1 MKTSIS
7 TKEIWRIAVPIMI
20 GNLAQTLIT
29 FTDTAF
35 LGHLGVI
42 ALGSSMMAGM
52 YYFVF
57 TTMAMGLAIGI
68 QIIIARRFG
77 AKEYNKIG
85 SIFQHGAASILIFGL
100 LLFAIMRIFSGSLLD
115 FIIESDGIYTGAMEY
130 IGFRQFGIV
139 FVCFNYLFRA
149 LYTGLSNTK
158 VITYSTI
165 IMAAV
170 NIILDYC
177 LIFGKFGFPEM
188 GIGGAA
194 LASLIAEVTATTF
207 FLVYTY
213 IKLGKSEY
221 ELFKPH
227 GYDKELAGNIVRIAT
242 PTMFQKLFS
251 FTTWF
256 IFFILVEKMGE
267 EAIGISSITRSVYM
281 ILFIPVFGF
290 LATSNT
296 LTSRII
302 GAGHADEV
310 MATLFKI
317 IFNCILCCI
326 PLILVCVFFPTAVM
340 SIYTD
345 DMALASAAIP
355 SIFVICGA
363 IIFQALG
370 AVSFEAVSGT
380 GKTNAALWLEFGILL
395 LYIAY
400 IWMLTNIT
408 THVEWV
414 WTCEYIYGG
423 LLAIVSILYIKFANW
438 KKLKI

>member
-7 TKEIWRIAVPIMI
+7 TREIWRIAVPIMI
-20 GNLAQTLIT
+20 GGLAQTLIT

-35 LGHLGVI
+35 LGHLSII
-42 ALGSSMMAGM
+42 ALGASMMAGM

-77 AKEYNKIG
+77 AREYNKIG

-100 LLFAIMRIFSGSLLD
+100 LLFTIMRLFSGPLLD
-115 FIIESDGIYTGAMEY
+115 FIIESDSIYAKAMEY
-130 IGFRQFGIV
+130 INVRQFGIV
-139 FVCFNYLFRA
+139 FVCFNYLFRS

-165 IMAAV
+165 IMATV

-188 GIGGAA
+188 GIAGAA
-194 LASLIAEVTATTF
+194 LASLIAEITATTF
-207 FLVYTY
+207 FFFYTY
-213 IKLGKSEY
+213 ITLGKREY

-227 GYDKELAGNIVRIAT
+227 GVNKELIINIFKIAT

-251 FTTWF
+251 FSAWF
-256 IFFILVEKMGE
+256 IFFIMVEKMGE
-267 EAIGISSITRSVYM
+267 EAIGISSIARSVYM

-296 LTSRII
+296 ITSRII
-302 GAGHADEV
+302 GAGKADEV
-310 MATLFKI
+310 LPTLFKI
-317 IFNCILCCI
+317 VLNCILCCI
-326 PLILVCVFFPTAVM
+326 PLILVCIFFPTTVM
-340 SIYTD
+340 SIYTN
-345 DMALASAAIP
+345 DMMLASAAIP

-363 IIFQALG
+363 IIFQAMG
-370 AVSFEAVSGT
+370 AVIFEAVSGT

-400 IWMLTNIT
+400 VWMITGLTT
-408 THVEWV
+408 KVEWV
-414 WTCEYIYGG
+414 WTCEYLYGG
-423 LLAIVSILYIKFANW
+423 LIGIVSILYIKFANW

>member
-7 TKEIWRIAVPIMI
+7 TREIWRIAVPIMI

-35 LGHLGVI
+35 LGHLGII

-68 QIIIARRFG
+68 QIIIARRYG
-77 AKEYNKIG
+77 AHEYDKIG
-85 SIFQHGAASILIFGL
+85 SIFQHGAVSILIFGL
-100 LLFAIMRIFSGSLLD
+100 LLFAIMRVFSTSLLD
-115 FIIESDGIYTGAMEY
+115 FIIESDNIYAGAMEY
-130 IGFRQFGIV
+130 INVRQFGIV

-149 LYTGLSNTK
+149 LYTGLSSTK

-165 IMAAV
+165 IMATV

-177 LIFGKFGFPEM
+177 LIFGHWGLPEM
-188 GIGGAA
+188 GIAGAA

-207 FLVYTY
+207 FFVYTY
-213 IKLGKSEY
+213 ISLGKSEY
-221 ELFKPH
+221 GLFKHH
-227 GYDKELAGNIVRIAT
+227 GFNKELTLSIIRIAT

-251 FTTWF
+251 FSAWF
-256 IFFILVEKMGE
+256 IFFIMVEKMGE
-267 EAIGISSITRSVYM
+267 EAIGISSIARSVYM

-296 LTSRII
+296 ITSRII

-310 MATLFKI
+310 LKTVFRI
-317 IFNCILCCI
+317 IFNCVLCCI
-326 PLILVCVFFPTAVM
+326 PLILVCVFYPTAVM

-345 DMALASAAIP
+345 NMVLAGAAIP
-355 SIFVICGA
+355 SIYVICGA
-363 IIFQALG
+363 IIFQAIG
-370 AVSFEAVSGT
+370 AVMFEAVSGT

-400 IWMLTNIT
+400 IWMLTQLT
-408 THVEWV
+408 TKVEWV
-414 WTCEYIYGG
+414 WTCEYLYGG
-423 LLAIVSILYIKFANW
+423 LIGLVSVIYIKFANW
-438 KKLKI
+438 QKLRL

>member
-7 TKEIWRIAVPIMI
+7 TGEIWRIAVPIMI

-35 LGHLGVI
+35 LGHLGVV
-42 ALGSSMMAGM
+42 ALGASMMAGM

-77 AKEYNKIG
+77 AKEYDKIG

-100 LLFAIMRIFSGSLLD
+100 LLFSIMRLFSSPLLD
-115 FIIESDGIYTGAMEY
+115 FIIESEGIYAGAMEY
-130 IGFRQFGIV
+130 INVRQFGIV

-149 LYTGLSNTK
+149 LYTGLSSTK

-165 IMAAV
+165 IMATV

-177 LIFGKFGFPEM
+177 LIFGHWGLPEM
-188 GIGGAA
+188 GIAGAA
-194 LASLIAEVTATTF
+194 LASLIAEITATTF
-207 FLVYTY
+207 FFVYTHV
-213 IKLGKSEY
+213 KLGKSEY

-227 GYDKELAGNIVRIAT
+227 GANKELIISIFKIAT

-251 FTTWF
+251 FSAWF
-256 IFFILVEKMGE
+256 IFFIMVEKMGE
-267 EAIGISSITRSVYM
+267 EAIGISSIARSVYM

-310 MATLFKI
+310 LKTVFRI

-326 PLILVCVFFPTAVM
+326 PLILVCVFYPTAVM

-345 DMALASAAIP
+345 DMVLAGAAIP
-355 SIFVICGA
+355 SIYVICGA
-363 IIFQALG
+363 IIFQAMG
-370 AVSFEAVSGT
+370 AVMFEAVSGT

-400 IWMLTNIT
+400 IWMLTQLT
-408 THVEWV
+408 TKVEWV
-414 WTCEYIYGG
+414 WTCEYLYGG
-423 LLAIVSILYIKFANW
+423 LIGLVSLIYIKFANW

>member
-1 MKTSIS
+1 
-7 TKEIWRIAVPIMI
+7 MI

-35 LGHLGVI
+35 LGHLGVV
-42 ALGSSMMAGM
+42 ALGASMMAGM

-77 AKEYNKIG
+77 AKEYDKIG
-85 SIFQHGAASILIFGL
+85 IIFQHGAASIFIFGL
-100 LLFAIMRIFSGSLLD
+100 ILFSIMRLFSGSLLD
-115 FIIESDGIYTGAMEY
+115 FIIESEGIYAGAMEY

-139 FVCFNYLFRA
+139 FVCFNYLYRA
-149 LYTGLSNTK
+149 LYTGLSDTK

-165 IMAAV
+165 LMAVV

-177 LIFGKFGFPEM
+177 LIFGKGGLPEM

-194 LASLIAEVTATTF
+194 LASLIAEITATTF
-207 FLVYTY
+207 FFVYTHV
-213 IKLGKSEY
+213 KLGKSEY
-221 ELFKPH
+221 ELFKHH
-227 GYDKELAGNIVRIAT
+227 GFNKELTLNIVRIAT

-251 FTTWF
+251 FSAWF
-256 IFFILVEKMGE
+256 IFFIMVEKMGE
-267 EAIGISSITRSVYM
+267 EAIGISSIARSVYM

-310 MATLFKI
+310 LRTVFKI
-317 IFNCILCCI
+317 ILNCIICCI
-326 PLILVCVFFPTAVM
+326 PLIMVCVFFPTAVM

-345 DMALASAAIP
+345 DMALANAAIP
-355 SIFVICGA
+355 SIYVICGA

-370 AVSFEAVSGT
+370 AVAFESVSGT
-380 GKTNAALWLEFGILL
+380 GNTHAALWLEFGILA
-395 LYIAY
+395 LYIVY

-414 WTCEYIYGG
+414 WTCEYLYGG
-423 LLAIVSILYIKFANW
+423 LIALVSIIYIKFANW